1 MDYNSSNGFIKKLE
15 TENFEIG
22 SFDTYIENSSKLMDD
37 NKDIGFDSEELLKK
51 LPTTY
56 RASVVSK
63 QDKSYIGFI
72 GVFDVDSRNDAT
84 SIIFE
89 TNKRLSDEELEEV
102 IGEYKEFLDKTL
114 NIRNIKDL
122 IVVNGDRSMAEHQEL
137 VIKEVTVN
145 SKHLESGVSEEDKKK
160 YEEMGYTIPNLQM
173 AYTIKDGS
181 KTIGIIGLT
190 NLLWS
195 NKRANLQVFFDKEI
209 DDSFIEDFGASVI
222 SEYLDLLHENNLYS
236 ISSSISGSNKN
247 MLNTMINSGMDFYA
261 AVPYASKFGDD
272 TETNYLFQ
280 HYPDMERKNGIY
292 LPENK
297 IITNDNEII
306 RPLSGVIDLGNGYIA
321 MSPAMFEANNIDINT
336 IVGSHIKAMQNREK
350 FTIPLGEDKYFIQE
364 GNGKYGMSKAVQ
376 NFSYIILD
384 ENMNYVGY
392 TNILRANAK
401 NAEIEMALSPE
412 FQSMGIGSSM
422 RRKFYEELFDK
433 GYMSVTS
440 QVFDFNKKSNG
451 LNEKLAK
458 FSGKRIGAYY
468 INGKLWDMNIYTKEQ
483 EDSQSGMKR

>member
-1 MDYNSSNGFIKKLE
+1 MDYTSSNEFIKKLE
-15 TENFEIG
+15 TDNFEIG
-22 SFDTYIENSSKLMDD
+22 SFDVYLEKSKELMDK
-37 NKDIGFDSEELLKK
+37 NKDIGFESEELLKK

-56 RASVVSK
+56 RASIVSK
-63 QDKSYIGFI
+63 KDKSYIGFI
-72 GVFDVDSRNDAT
+72 GVFDVDSRNDAA

-89 TNKRLSDEELEEV
+89 TNKKLSDEELEE
-102 IGEYKEFLDKTL
+102 IISEYKEFLDKTL
-114 NIRNIKDL
+114 NLRNIKDL
-122 IVVNGDRSMAEHQEL
+122 IVINDDTNIIEHQEF
-137 VIKEVTVN
+137 VTKEVTTN
-145 SKHLESGVSEEDKKK
+145 SEHLVDGISEEDKKK
-160 YEEMGYTIPNLQM
+160 YEEMGFSIPNLQM

-181 KTIGIIGLT
+181 KTIGLIGLT

-209 DDSFIEDFGASVI
+209 SDDFIEDFGSYVI
-222 SEYLDLLHENNLYS
+222 NEYLNLLHENNLYS
-236 ISSSISGSNKN
+236 ISSSISGSDKN
-247 MLNTMINSGMDFYA
+247 MLNAIINSGMDLYA
-261 AVPYASKFGDD
+261 AIPYASKFENN

-280 HYPDMERKNGIY
+280 HYPEMERKNGIY

-321 MSPAMFEANNIDINT
+321 MNSSMFEDNNVDIKD
-336 IVGSHIKAMQNREK
+336 VVKSHISAMQNREK

-364 GNGKYGMSKAVQ
+364 GNGKYGMSRAVQ

-384 ENMNYVGY
+384 ENMKYVGY

-412 FQSMGIGSSM
+412 FQSRGIGSSM

-468 INGKLWDMNIYTKEQ
+468 INGKLWDMNIYTKEKEEPQ
-483 EDSQSGMKR
+483 GGKLR

>member
-1 MDYNSSNGFIKKLE
+1 MKYESSNEFIKKLE
-15 TENFEIG
+15 TDNFEIG
-22 SFDTYIENSSKLMDD
+22 SFDVYLEKSSELMNK
-37 NKDIGFDSEELLKK
+37 NKDIGYDSEKLLSM

-56 RASVVSK
+56 RASIVSK
-63 QDKSYIGFI
+63 KDRSYIGFI

-89 TNKRLSDEELEEV
+89 TNKRLSDEDLEE
-102 IGEYKEFLDKTL
+102 IISEYKEFLDKTL
-114 NIRNIKDL
+114 NLRNIKDL
-122 IVVNGDRSMAEHQEL
+122 IVINDDRSMIEHQEL
-137 VIKEVTVN
+137 VTKEATVN
-145 SKHLESGVSEEDKKK
+145 SKHLESGVSEEDKEK
-160 YEEMGYTIPNLQM
+160 YKEMGYSVPNLQM
-173 AYTIKDGS
+173 AYI
-181 KTIGIIGLT
+181 T

-195 NKRANLQVFFDKEI
+195 NKRANLQVFFDKEVS
-209 DDSFIEDFGASVI
+209 DDFIEDFGSYVI
-222 SEYLDLLHENNLYS
+222 NEYLELLHENSLYS
-236 ISSSISGSNKN
+236 ISSSISGSDKK
-247 MLNTMINSGMDFYA
+247 MINTIINSGMDLYA
-261 AVPYASKFGDD
+261 AIPYASTFGND

-280 HYPDMERKNGIY
+280 HYPDMEKQNGIY

-321 MSPAMFEANNIDINT
+321 MNSSMFEDNNVDIKD
-336 IVGSHIKAMQNREK
+336 VVKSHISAMQNRDK
-350 FTIPLGEDKYFIQE
+350 YSIPLGEDKYFIQE
-364 GNGKYGMSKAVQ
+364 GNGKYGMSRAVQ

-384 ENMNYVGY
+384 ENMKYVGY

-401 NAEIEMALSPE
+401 NAEIEMALSPD

-422 RRKFYEELFDK
+422 LRNFYEELFDK

-451 LNEKLAK
+451 LSEKLAK
-458 FSGKRIGAYY
+458 FNGKRIGAYY